1 MKGKTG
7 DAHPASFSASADRV
21 LFAHRPRG
29 VWRSTLI
36 GSRTPLGSLR
46 VVALDTLSIDSI
58 RIDLDDVRLGQ
69 FRNPHLLRNIVAGIH
84 KIMVSSTLGATTSRT
99 VEVVRD
105 CQTDLLVQLLAIGP
119 YVGSAA
125 PMFTA
130 RTIAG
135 DTMSIEKLR
144 GKAVFL
150 AFFEHT

>member
-1 MKGKTG
+1 MHIRLRSALLPIGFCMLITLAGCG
-7 DAHPASFSASADRV
+7 DPPSAAPDM
-21 LFAHRPRG
+21 
-29 VWRSTLI
+29 
-36 GSRTPLGSLR
+36 PLGSLR

-69 FRNPHLLRNIVAGIH
+69 FRNPHLLRDIVAGIH
-84 KIMVSSTLGATTSRT
+84 KVMISSTLGATTSRT
-99 VEVVRD
+99 VEVFRD
-105 CQTDLLVQLLAIGP
+105 RQTDLLVQLLAIGP

-125 PMFTA
+125 PLFTVRA
-130 RTIAG
+130 VTG

>member
-1 MKGKTG
+1 MHIRLHSALLPIGFCLPIVLAGCG
-7 DAHPASFSASADRV
+7 DPPSSAPD
-21 LFAHRPRG
+21 
-29 VWRSTLI
+29 
-36 GSRTPLGSLR
+36 TPLGSLR
-46 VVALDTLSIDSI
+46 VVALDTVSIDSI

-105 CQTDLLVQLLAIGP
+105 RQTDLLVQLLTIGP

-125 PMFTA
+125 PVFTA